1 MYKEIESNKRLS
13 LVLIGVFVGIVVAA
27 GWFFSYY
34 YNNQF
39 YLYVAVFISI
49 TQSWASYWYSDSI
62 SLAIA
67 GAHEAPRKG
76 EYLVLHRLVEN
87 VAIAS
92 GLPKPKVCIIE
103 DEAPN
108 AFATGRDPKHGAVA
122 VTTGLLKI
130 LNKRELEG
138 VIAHEL
144 SHIGNRDTLVM
155 TITVVLVSIIAL
167 LSDMFFR
174 LQWLGGRR
182 RERDESGGIIALVG
196 IVFLVLTPII
206 AKLVQLAVSRKREYM
221 ADATGALTTRFPE
234 GLAEAL
240 EKISNSGKQLKNVS
254 TATAHLYIA
263 NPFREKN
270 FVTNLFSTHPPIED
284 RIKRLRNMG
293 I

>member
-49 TQSWASYWYSDSI
+49 VQSWASYWYSDSI

-144 SHIGNRDTLVM
+144 SHIGNRYTLVM